1 MLFHT
6 EKRDWAQD
14 YIDKGILPGFSN
26 MPSYSGIGA
35 LRNSDV
41 LTAVSHVASNVA
53 RFPIVI
59 LDDDKNAVKNIKSVD
74 YLLNKHPNDMLSAYH
89 WRFLMTVNAILTG
102 DGFSRIIRDPHTKAP
117 LEIQYF
123 PPSQTYIDDS
133 DVMNI
138 KYEFTPINQKG
149 GGQTIVV
156 PAEDVIH
163 FMFFTYDGIHGRSPL
178 LSLADEIGLQDDG
191 IKTLRRFFKSGLKGG
206 LLKAKGKLSP
216 EARLKTRKDFEY
228 SQRNSNA
235 GSPIIIDDR
244 FEYSPIEVDTN
255 VLQLINSNNYSTAQI
270 AKALHIPAYKLAVNS
285 PNQSIKQLNEDFITS
300 DLPYYFKPIASNLEM
315 TMLTDRQRHNCHIEF
330 DTRKETGM
338 SMDDVQK
345 GVTNNV
351 ITPNEGRVRMGLV
364 KSDNPDLDRFQST
377 LNTVFLDK
385 KEEYQ
390 KQSTAKGGGIDDK
403 RLGNST
409 VNDANS
415 DENGNWW
422 RWWTSNWRLCS
433 QIQ

>member
-14 YIDKGILPGFSN
+14 YIDQGILPGFSN

-102 DGFSRIIRDPHTKAP
+102 DGFSRIIRDPRDNSP
-117 LEIQYF
+117 LELQYF

-133 DVMNI
+133 DVTNI
-138 KYEFTPINQKG
+138 KYEFTPVNQRDG
-149 GGQTIVV
+149 GRTIVV
-156 PAEDVIH
+156 PADDVIH

-216 EARLKTRKDFEY
+216 EARLKTRKEFEY

-415 DENGNWW
+415 DENGN
-422 RWWTSNWRLCS
+422 
-433 QIQ
+433 

>member
-1 MLFHT
+1 MLFHTT

-14 YIDKGILPGFSN
+14 YIDQGIIPG
-26 MPSYSGIGA
+26 YSTLGTYAGVGA

-53 RFPIVI
+53 RFPMVI
-59 LDDDKNAVKNIKSVD
+59 LDDNKNEVKNIKAVD

-89 WRFLMTVNAILTG
+89 WRFIMTVNAILTG

-133 DVMNI
+133 DVTNI

-216 EARLKTRKDFEY
+216 EARLKTRQAFEY
-228 SQRNSNA
+228 AQANSNA
-235 GSPIIIDDR
+235 GSPIVTDDT
-244 FEYSPIEVDTN
+244 FDYSPIEIDTN

-409 VNDANS
+409 VDDANS
-415 DENGNWW
+415 DESGN
-422 RWWTSNWRLCS
+422 
-433 QIQ
+433 

>member
-415 DENGNWW
+415 DENGN
-422 RWWTSNWRLCS
+422 
-433 QIQ
+433 

>member
-14 YIDKGILPGFSN
+14 YIDQGILPGFSN

-59 LDDDKNAVKNIKSVD
+59 LDDGKNAVKNIKSVD

-133 DVMNI
+133 DVTNI

-216 EARLKTRKDFEY
+216 EARLKTRKAFEY
-228 SQRNSNA
+228 AQANSNA
-235 GSPIIIDDR
+235 GSPIVTDDT
-244 FEYSPIEVDTN
+244 FDYSPIEIDTN

-415 DENGNWW
+415 DENGN
-422 RWWTSNWRLCS
+422 
-433 QIQ
+433 

>member
-14 YIDKGILPGFSN
+14 YIDQGILPGFSN

-133 DVMNI
+133 DVTNI

-216 EARLKTRKDFEY
+216 EARLKTRQAFEY
-228 SQRNSNA
+228 AQANSNA
-235 GSPIIIDDR
+235 GSPIVTDDT
-244 FEYSPIEVDTN
+244 FDYSPIEIDTN

-390 KQSTAKGGGIDDK
+390 KQSTAKGGGINDK

-409 VNDANS
+409 VDDANS
-415 DENGNWW
+415 DESGN
-422 RWWTSNWRLCS
+422 
-433 QIQ
+433 

>member
-1 MLFHT
+1 
-6 EKRDWAQD
+6 
-14 YIDKGILPGFSN
+14 
-26 MPSYSGIGA
+26 
-35 LRNSDV
+35 
-41 LTAVSHVASNVA
+41 
-53 RFPIVI
+53 
-59 LDDDKNAVKNIKSVD
+59 
-74 YLLNKHPNDMLSAYH
+74 MLSAYH

-102 DGFSRIIRDPHTKAP
+102 DGFSRIIRDPHTKVP

-133 DVMNI
+133 DVTNI

-216 EARLKTRKDFEY
+216 EARLKTRKAFEY
-228 SQRNSNA
+228 AQANSNA
-235 GSPIIIDDR
+235 GSPIVTDDT
-244 FEYSPIEVDTN
+244 FDYSPIEIDTN

-415 DENGNWW
+415 DENGN
-422 RWWTSNWRLCS
+422 
-433 QIQ
+433 

>member
-14 YIDKGILPGFSN
+14 YIDQGILPGFSN

-133 DVMNI
+133 DVTNI

-216 EARLKTRKDFEY
+216 EARLKTRKAFEY
-228 SQRNSNA
+228 AQANSNA
-235 GSPIIIDDR
+235 GSPIVTDDT
-244 FEYSPIEVDTN
+244 FDYSPIEIDTN

-390 KQSTAKGGGIDDK
+390 KQSTAKGGAIDDK

-409 VNDANS
+409 IDDANS
-415 DENGNWW
+415 DESGN
-422 RWWTSNWRLCS
+422 
-433 QIQ
+433 

>member
-14 YIDKGILPGFSN
+14 YIDQGILPGFSN

-123 PPSQTYIDDS
+123 SPSQTYIDDS
-133 DVMNI
+133 DVTNI

-156 PAEDVIH
+156 SAEDVIH

-216 EARLKTRKDFEY
+216 EARLKTRKAFEY
-228 SQRNSNA
+228 AQANSNA
-235 GSPIIIDDR
+235 GSPIVTDDT
-244 FEYSPIEVDTN
+244 FDYSPIEIDTN

-390 KQSTAKGGGIDDK
+390 KQSTAKGGEIDDK

-409 VNDANS
+409 VDDANS
-415 DENGNWW
+415 DESGN
-422 RWWTSNWRLCS
+422 
-433 QIQ
+433 

>member
-14 YIDKGILPGFSN
+14 YIDQGILPGVSN

-74 YLLNKHPNDMLSAYH
+74 YLLNNHPNDMLSAYH

-102 DGFSRIIRDPHTKAP
+102 DGFSRIIRDPHTKVP

-133 DVMNI
+133 DVTNI

-216 EARLKTRKDFEY
+216 EARLKTRKAFEY
-228 SQRNSNA
+228 AQANSNA
-235 GSPIIIDDR
+235 GSPIVTDDT
-244 FEYSPIEVDTN
+244 FDYSPIEIDTN

-377 LNTVFLDK
+377 LNTVVLDK

-415 DENGNWW
+415 DENGN
-422 RWWTSNWRLCS
+422 
-433 QIQ
+433 

>member
-14 YIDKGILPGFSN
+14 YIDQGILPGFSN

-133 DVMNI
+133 DVTNI

-216 EARLKTRKDFEY
+216 EARLKTRQAFEY
-228 SQRNSNA
+228 AQANSNA
-235 GSPIIIDDR
+235 GSPIVTDDT
-244 FEYSPIEVDTN
+244 FDYSPIEIDTN

-385 KEEYQ
+385 KDEYQ

-415 DENGNWW
+415 DENGN
-422 RWWTSNWRLCS
+422 
-433 QIQ
+433 

>member
-14 YIDKGILPGFSN
+14 YIDQGILPGFSN

-133 DVMNI
+133 DVTNI

-216 EARLKTRKDFEY
+216 EARLKTRQAFEY
-228 SQRNSNA
+228 AQANSNA
-235 GSPIIIDDR
+235 GSPIVTDDT
-244 FEYSPIEVDTN
+244 FDYSPIDIDTN

-409 VNDANS
+409 VDDANS
-415 DENGNWW
+415 DENGN
-422 RWWTSNWRLCS
+422 
-433 QIQ
+433 

>member
-14 YIDKGILPGFSN
+14 YIDQGILPGFSN

-133 DVMNI
+133 DVTNI
-138 KYEFTPINQKG
+138 KYEFTPINQKDC
-149 GGQTIVV
+149 GQTIVV

-409 VNDANS
+409 VNDVNS
-415 DENGNWW
+415 DENGN
-422 RWWTSNWRLCS
+422 
-433 QIQ
+433 

>member
-14 YIDKGILPGFSN
+14 YIDQGILPGVSN

-415 DENGNWW
+415 DENGN
-422 RWWTSNWRLCS
+422 
-433 QIQ
+433 

>member
-14 YIDKGILPGFSN
+14 YIDQGILPGFSN

-133 DVMNI
+133 DVTNI

-216 EARLKTRKDFEY
+216 EARLKTRKAFEY
-228 SQRNSNA
+228 AQANSNA
-235 GSPIIIDDR
+235 GSPIVTDDT
-244 FEYSPIEVDTN
+244 FDYSPIEIDTN

-409 VNDANS
+409 IDDANS
-415 DENGNWW
+415 DESGN
-422 RWWTSNWRLCS
+422 
-433 QIQ
+433 

>member
-14 YIDKGILPGFSN
+14 YIDQGILPGFSN

-102 DGFSRIIRDPHTKAP
+102 DGFSRIIRDPHTKVP

-409 VNDANS
+409 VDDADS
-415 DENGNWW
+415 DESGN
-422 RWWTSNWRLCS
+422 
-433 QIQ
+433 

>member
-14 YIDKGILPGFSN
+14 YIDQGILPGFSN

-133 DVMNI
+133 DVTNI

-216 EARLKTRKDFEY
+216 EARLKTRKAFEY
-228 SQRNSNA
+228 AQANSNA
-235 GSPIIIDDR
+235 GSPIVTDDT
-244 FEYSPIEVDTN
+244 FDYSPIEIDTN

-409 VNDANS
+409 VDDANS
-415 DENGNWW
+415 DESGN
-422 RWWTSNWRLCS
+422 
-433 QIQ
+433 

>member
-14 YIDKGILPGFSN
+14 YIDQGILPGFSN

-59 LDDDKNAVKNIKSVD
+59 LDDDKNAVKNIKSLE

-133 DVMNI
+133 DVTNI

-216 EARLKTRKDFEY
+216 EARLKTRQAFEY
-228 SQRNSNA
+228 AQANSNA
-235 GSPIIIDDR
+235 GSPIVTDDT
-244 FEYSPIEVDTN
+244 FDYSPIEIDTN

-338 SMDDVQK
+338 SMDDIQK

-415 DENGNWW
+415 DENGN
-422 RWWTSNWRLCS
+422 
-433 QIQ
+433 

>member
-14 YIDKGILPGFSN
+14 YIDQGILPGFSN

-133 DVMNI
+133 DVTNI
-138 KYEFTPINQKG
+138 KYEFTPINQKD

-216 EARLKTRKDFEY
+216 EARLKTRQAFEY
-228 SQRNSNA
+228 AQANSNA
-235 GSPIIIDDR
+235 GSPIVTDDT
-244 FEYSPIEVDTN
+244 FDYSPIEIDTN

-415 DENGNWW
+415 DENGN
-422 RWWTSNWRLCS
+422 
-433 QIQ
+433 

>member
-14 YIDKGILPGFSN
+14 YIDQGILPGFSN

-35 LRNSDV
+35 LINSDV

-133 DVMNI
+133 DVTNI

-216 EARLKTRKDFEY
+216 EARLKTRKAFEY
-228 SQRNSNA
+228 AQANSNA
-235 GSPIIIDDR
+235 GSPIVTDDT
-244 FEYSPIEVDTN
+244 FDYSPIEIDTN

-409 VNDANS
+409 VDDANS
-415 DENGNWW
+415 DESGN
-422 RWWTSNWRLCS
+422 
-433 QIQ
+433 

>member
-14 YIDKGILPGFSN
+14 YIDQGILPGFSN

-102 DGFSRIIRDPHTKAP
+102 DGFSRIIRDPKTRAP

-123 PPSQTYIDDS
+123 SPSQTYIDDS
-133 DVMNI
+133 DVQNI
-138 KYEFTPINQKG
+138 KYEFTPVNQKG
-149 GGQTIVV
+149 SGRTIVV
-156 PAEDVIH
+156 SADDVIH
-163 FMFFTYDGIHGRSPL
+163 FMFFTYDGVHGRSPL

-216 EARLKTRKDFEY
+216 EARLKTRKAFEY
-228 SQRNSNA
+228 AQANSNA
-235 GSPIIIDDR
+235 GSPIVTDDT
-244 FEYSPIEVDTN
+244 FDYSPIEIDTN

-390 KQSTAKGGGIDDK
+390 KQSTAKGGGINDK

-409 VNDANS
+409 VDDANS
-415 DENGNWW
+415 DESGN
-422 RWWTSNWRLCS
+422 
-433 QIQ
+433 

>member
-14 YIDKGILPGFSN
+14 YIDQGILPGFSN

-59 LDDDKNAVKNIKSVD
+59 LDDNKNAVKNIKSVD

-117 LEIQYF
+117 LEIQHF

-133 DVMNI
+133 DVTNI

-149 GGQTIVV
+149 GGQTIIV

-390 KQSTAKGGGIDDK
+390 KQSTAKGGGINDK

-409 VNDANS
+409 VDDANS
-415 DENGNWW
+415 DESGN
-422 RWWTSNWRLCS
+422 
-433 QIQ
+433 

>member
-14 YIDKGILPGFSN
+14 YIDQGILPGFSN

-133 DVMNI
+133 DVTNI

-216 EARLKTRKDFEY
+216 EARLKTRKAFEY
-228 SQRNSNA
+228 AQANSNA
-235 GSPIIIDDR
+235 GSPIVTDDT
-244 FEYSPIEVDTN
+244 FDYSPIEIDTN

-390 KQSTAKGGGIDDK
+390 KQSTAKGGAIDDK

-409 VNDANS
+409 VDDANS
-415 DENGNWW
+415 DESGN
-422 RWWTSNWRLCS
+422 
-433 QIQ
+433 

>member
-14 YIDKGILPGFSN
+14 YIDQGILPGFSN

-133 DVMNI
+133 DVTNI

-216 EARLKTRKDFEY
+216 EARLKTRKAFEY
-228 SQRNSNA
+228 AQANSNA
-235 GSPIIIDDR
+235 GSPIVTDDT
-244 FEYSPIEVDTN
+244 FDYSPIEIDTN

-315 TMLTDRQRHNCHIEF
+315 TMLTDQQRHNCHIEF

-415 DENGNWW
+415 DENGN
-422 RWWTSNWRLCS
+422 
-433 QIQ
+433 

>member
-6 EKRDWAQD
+6 TERRDWAQD
-14 YIDKGILPGFSN
+14 YIDQGILPGFSN
-26 MPSYSGIGA
+26 MTSYVGIGA
-35 LRNSDV
+35 LKNSDV

-133 DVMNI
+133 DVTNI
-138 KYEFTPINQKG
+138 KYEFTPINQKA

-216 EARLKTRKDFEY
+216 EARLKTRKAFEY
-228 SQRNSNA
+228 AQANSNA
-235 GSPIIIDDR
+235 GSPIVTDDT
-244 FEYSPIEVDTN
+244 FDYSPIEIDTN

-415 DENGNWW
+415 DENGN
-422 RWWTSNWRLCS
+422 
-433 QIQ
+433 

>member
-14 YIDKGILPGFSN
+14 YIDQGILPGFSN

-102 DGFSRIIRDPHTKAP
+102 DGFSRIIRDPHTKVP

-133 DVMNI
+133 DVTNI

-216 EARLKTRKDFEY
+216 EARLKTRKAFEY
-228 SQRNSNA
+228 AQANSNA
-235 GSPIIIDDR
+235 GSPIVTDDT
-244 FEYSPIEVDTN
+244 FDYSPIEIDTN

-390 KQSTAKGGGIDDK
+390 KQSTAKGGGINDK

-409 VNDANS
+409 VDDANS
-415 DENGNWW
+415 DESGN
-422 RWWTSNWRLCS
+422 
-433 QIQ
+433 

>member
-6 EKRDWAQD
+6 EKREWAQD
-14 YIDKGILPGFSN
+14 YIDQGILPGFSN

-59 LDDDKNAVKNIKSVD
+59 LDDGKNAVKNIKSVD

-133 DVMNI
+133 DVTNI

-216 EARLKTRKDFEY
+216 EARLKTRKAFEY
-228 SQRNSNA
+228 AQANSNA
-235 GSPIIIDDR
+235 GSPIVTDDT
-244 FEYSPIEVDTN
+244 FDYSPIEIDTN

-409 VNDANS
+409 VNDTNS
-415 DENGNWW
+415 DENGN
-422 RWWTSNWRLCS
+422 
-433 QIQ
+433 

>member
-6 EKRDWAQD
+6 EKREWAQD
-14 YIDKGILPGFSN
+14 YIDQGILPGFSN

-133 DVMNI
+133 DVTNI
-138 KYEFTPINQKG
+138 KYEFTPINQKD

-216 EARLKTRKDFEY
+216 EARLKTRQAFEY
-228 SQRNSNA
+228 AQANSNA
-235 GSPIIIDDR
+235 GSPIVTDDT
-244 FEYSPIEVDTN
+244 FDYSPIEIDTN

-300 DLPYYFKPIASNLEM
+300 DLPYYFKPIASDIEM
-315 TMLTDRQRHNCHIEF
+315 KMLTDRQRHNYHVEF

-338 SMDDVQK
+338 KMDDVQK

-351 ITPNEGRVRMGLV
+351 ITPNEGRVLMGMV
-364 KSDNPDLDRFQST
+364 KSDDKDLDRFQST
-377 LNTVFLDK
+377 LNTVFMDK

-390 KQSTAKGGGIDDK
+390 QSAKGGEIHDDK
-403 RLGNST
+403 RFGDTS
-409 VNDANS
+409 NDDADS
-415 DENGNWW
+415 DESVN
-422 RWWTSNWRLCS
+422 
-433 QIQ
+433 

>member
-14 YIDKGILPGFSN
+14 YIDQGILPGFSN

-133 DVMNI
+133 DVTNI
-138 KYEFTPINQKG
+138 KYEFTPINQKD

-216 EARLKTRKDFEY
+216 EARLKTRKAFEY
-228 SQRNSNA
+228 AQANSNA
-235 GSPIIIDDR
+235 GSPIVTDDT
-244 FEYSPIEVDTN
+244 FDYSPIEIDTN

-390 KQSTAKGGGIDDK
+390 LSLIH
-403 RLGNST
+403 
-409 VNDANS
+409 
-415 DENGNWW
+415 
-422 RWWTSNWRLCS
+422 
-433 QIQ
+433 I

>member
-14 YIDKGILPGFSN
+14 YIDQGILPGFSN

-216 EARLKTRKDFEY
+216 EARLKTRKAFEY
-228 SQRNSNA
+228 AQANSNA
-235 GSPIIIDDR
+235 GSPIVTDDT
-244 FEYSPIEVDTN
+244 FDYSPIEIDTN

-409 VNDANS
+409 VDDANS
-415 DENGNWW
+415 DESGN
-422 RWWTSNWRLCS
+422 
-433 QIQ
+433 

>member
-14 YIDKGILPGFSN
+14 YIDQGILPGFSN

-133 DVMNI
+133 DVTNI
-138 KYEFTPINQKG
+138 KYEFTPINQKD

-216 EARLKTRKDFEY
+216 EARLKTRQAFEY
-228 SQRNSNA
+228 AQANSNA
-235 GSPIIIDDR
+235 GSPIVTDDT
-244 FEYSPIEVDTN
+244 FDYSPIEIDTN

-385 KEEYQ
+385 KEDYQ

-415 DENGNWW
+415 DENGN
-422 RWWTSNWRLCS
+422 
-433 QIQ
+433 

>member
-14 YIDKGILPGFSN
+14 YIDQGILPGFSN

-133 DVMNI
+133 DVRNI

-216 EARLKTRKDFEY
+216 EARLKTRKAFEY
-228 SQRNSNA
+228 AQANSNA
-235 GSPIIIDDR
+235 GSPIVTDDT
-244 FEYSPIEVDTN
+244 FDYSPIEIDTN

-390 KQSTAKGGGIDDK
+390 KQSTAKGGGINDK

-415 DENGNWW
+415 DESGN
-422 RWWTSNWRLCS
+422 
-433 QIQ
+433 

>member
-14 YIDKGILPGFSN
+14 YIDQGILPGFSN

-133 DVMNI
+133 DVRNI

-191 IKTLRRFFKSGLKGG
+191 IKTLRRFFKSGLKSG

-216 EARLKTRKDFEY
+216 EARLKTRKAFEY
-228 SQRNSNA
+228 AQANSNA
-235 GSPIIIDDR
+235 GSPIVTDDT
-244 FEYSPIEVDTN
+244 FDYSPIEIDTN

-415 DENGNWW
+415 DENGN
-422 RWWTSNWRLCS
+422 
-433 QIQ
+433 